1 MDAQVQ
7 VQSVCCN
14 VDYGSEVVELGLHI
28 LNICEKAVRARCSK
42 GQSEVLLKL
51 V

>member
-14 VDYGSEVVELGLHI
+14 VDYGSEVVELRLHI

-51 V
+51 L